1 MVLMQD
7 QHRFNTKAWLLW
19 TAGFVAFIIGGALAM
34 GVTGRIN
41 DVRSA
46 LVGGLVAGAV
56 IGTGQWL
63 VGRRL
68 LGDPQAWIPAT
79 AVAMG
84 IGLGVGAWVVGY
96 GTSLGELA
104 LMGFI
109 TGIPIGAAQAYLL
122 RDRLANAWVWAAAVP
137 LLWALGWT
145 VTTAGGID
153 VDRQFAVFGAYGAIT
168 FMALSGVLLDRLR
181 AATSPAAPPLPP
193 ARDHAIAS

>member
-19 TAGFVAFIIGGALAM
+19 TAGFVAFIIGGALATA
-34 GVTGRIN
+34 VTGRVN
-41 DVRSA
+41 DAVSA
-46 LVGGLVAGAV
+46 LVGGIVAGAV

-63 VGRRL
+63 VARRL
-68 LGDPQAWIPAT
+68 LGDPRAWIPAT
-79 AVAMG
+79 SVAMG
-84 IGLGVGAWVVGY
+84 LGLLVGAGAVGY

-104 LMGFI
+104 LMGLI
-109 TGIPIGAAQAYLL
+109 TGIPLGAVQAYLL

-181 AATSPAAPPLPP
+181 AATSPAVPSLPP
-193 ARDHAIAS
+193 ARTKAVAH

>member
-1 MVLMQD
+1 MVLVQD

-19 TAGFVAFIIGGALAM
+19 TAGFLAFPIGGALAT
-34 GVTGRIN
+34 GATGRIN
-41 DVRSA
+41 DVGSA
-46 LVGGLVAGAV
+46 LLGGLIAGAV

-63 VGRRL
+63 VARRL
-68 LGDPQAWIPAT
+68 LDPRTWIPAT
-79 AVAMG
+79 AVAMS
-84 IGLGVGAWVVGY
+84 IGLGVGAWAVGY

-109 TGIPIGAAQAYLL
+109 TGIPLGVAQAYLL
-122 RDRLANAWVWAAAVP
+122 RDRLANAWVWAAAMP

-153 VDRQFAVFGAYGAIT
+153 VDQQFAVFGAYGAIT

-181 AATSPAAPPLPP
+181 AASSPPTPAPDP
-193 ARDHAIAS
+193 APNKVMAQ

>member
-1 MVLMQD
+1 MGD
-7 QHRFNTKAWLLW
+7 QHRFNTKAWLVW
-19 TAGFVAFIIGGALAM
+19 TAGFVAFIIGGALATAA
-34 GVTGRIN
+34 TGRIN
-41 DVRSA
+41 DARSA
-46 LVGGLVAGAV
+46 LLGGMIAGAV

-63 VGRRL
+63 LARRL
-68 LGDPQAWIPAT
+68 LGDPRTWIPAT

-84 IGLGVGAWVVGY
+84 IGLVVGARVVGY

-104 LMGFI
+104 LMGAI

-122 RDRLANAWVWAAAVP
+122 RDRVAYAWVWGAATP

-168 FMALSGVLLDRLR
+168 FMALAGVLLDRLR
-181 AATSPAAPPLPP
+181 AATNPAVPPLDS
-193 ARDHAIAS
+193 ARDKTAVQ

>member
-19 TAGFVAFIIGGALAM
+19 TAGFLAFPIGGALATAA
-34 GVTGRIN
+34 TGRVN
-41 DVRSA
+41 DLGSA
-46 LVGGLVAGAV
+46 LLGGLVVGAV

-63 VGRRL
+63 VARRL
-68 LGDPQAWIPAT
+68 LDAKTWIPAT
-79 AVAMG
+79 AVAMS
-84 IGLGVGAWVVGY
+84 IGLAVGAWVVGY
-96 GTSLGELA
+96 GTSLSELA

-109 TGIPIGAAQAYLL
+109 TGIPLGAAQAFLL
-122 RDRLANAWVWAAAVP
+122 RDRVANAWVWGAAMP

-153 VDRQFAVFGAYGAIT
+153 VDQQFAVFGAYGAIT

-181 AATSPAAPPLPP
+181 AATSPPTPPLDP
-193 ARDHAIAS
+193 ARTKAMAH

>member
-1 MVLMQD
+1 MVLMRD
-7 QHRFNTKAWLLW
+7 QHRFDTKAWLLW
-19 TAGFVAFIIGGALAM
+19 TAGFVAFIVGGALATAL
-34 GVTGRIN
+34 TGRIN
-41 DVRSA
+41 DAGSA
-46 LVGGLVAGAV
+46 LLGGLVAGAV

-63 VGRRL
+63 LARRL
-68 LGDPQAWIPAT
+68 LGDPRTWIPAT

-84 IGLGVGAWVVGY
+84 IGLVVGAWTVGY

-104 LMGFI
+104 LMGAI
-109 TGIPIGAAQAYLL
+109 TGIPIGATQAYLL
-122 RDRLANAWVWAAAVP
+122 RGRVANAWAWGAAMP

-181 AATSPAAPPLPP
+181 AATPAAAPPLPP
-193 ARDHAIAS
+193 APDKAVAQ